1 MPKLSG
7 FERWRVCSKVWMG
20 FLLPVVVLY
29 VLAHFYRMLKTKGE
43 KSPRV
48 SITNKYIDKIK
59 ILLCRCSTCQ
69 V

>member
-1 MPKLSG
+1 MAKLSG

-20 FLLPVVVLY
+20 FLLPVVILY

-48 SITNKYIDKIK
+48 SNTEK
-59 ILLCRCSTCQ
+59 
-69 V
+69 